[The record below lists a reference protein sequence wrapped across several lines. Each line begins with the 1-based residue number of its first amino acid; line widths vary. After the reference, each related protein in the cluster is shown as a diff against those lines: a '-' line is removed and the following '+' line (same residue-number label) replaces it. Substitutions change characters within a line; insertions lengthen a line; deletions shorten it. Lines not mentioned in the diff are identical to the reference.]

1 MRKRWACP
9 DLGQPKE
16 GGYEQPVSGSKE
28 LFPDCPAYYLR
39 TRADDLPADHLIDD
53 TIHPASL
60 VQPMAM
66 ALESGA
72 KSVDDLPPKVSDLAM
87 LWLREKA
94 SRFEYEQEESRRK
107 QRAGVK

>member
-9 DLGQPKE
+9 DLGQPKP
-16 GGYEQPVSGSKE
+16 GGYEQPIPGSGE
-28 LFPDCPAYYLR
+28 LFPDCPEYYKR
-39 TRADDLPADHLIDD
+39 TRRDGLPAEHLVGGV
-53 TIHPASL
+53 IHAATL

-94 SRFEYEQEESRRK
+94 SRLEHEQEEAKRK
-107 QRAGVK
+107 QRVGVK